1 MPSIKT
7 PQQVLAFQNNI
18 EKVYVSNYAKQ
29 RKQAIIQALESS
41 SSPAEVA
48 RKASQIISITMQQG
62 FNFIWQQGLYGGLID
77 AENDVNEQATK
88 GLQFSISSP
97 LSYGLNE
104 IIEFSFKSKDSK
116 NRKLRSL
123 AREIEQ
129 TDQTLGR
136 LEDALNR
143 SKTAYDLNIAALYN
157 MEPEAITDKERQQFR
172 QELFEQF
179 SEEANKR
186 ERLVREFDSVQQ
198 EEIDPTKKR
207 RGRPPKKKLEVKEI
221 RKGVRANLRKAKKED
236 ATEPQEKQPQAEL
249 TPEQI
254 ERQSALNK
262 LRRARGRK
270 NKTQEKIQALETR
283 VSSDSLYRKSLDTL
297 NLTTQKEI
305 NKTLS
310 NRYSAIH
317 TQSEFSTIYLN
328 KRQEVLTNSEVKIN
342 QDTIKDVVGE
352 YIAENKTEK
361 NQEKLLRRLANEYR
375 GQDKAQFRYND
386 ALEKIDKKRR
396 RLNRDSQIDPKE
408 IKNIG
413 DQIDYP
419 EIEGSLIGQWKETQN
434 TIKENEEIA
443 AEELEKE
450 GQVSSETK
458 QTIKEKRREEKL
470 LRRRISKLAV
480 RRQSLQQ
487 KIDKKYDSVEKA
499 KDRDVAAV
507 EDLDIEVDRLLNLR
521 DSKNNDAIIDEVF
534 PDLSPSEKTP
544 AKLKEA
550 RRELAKRLVNTRSR
564 RKQLER
570 SVNNKQR
577 QLDTQTLD
585 DLRDG
590 KRQKTQLSPEEQAE
604 IAKLLDLKSDNEIA
618 KLNEPMTDAQL
629 RRLQDRLNR
638 KKDIFRDEE
647 SIKRATRLAA
657 TETSAAYNLGRLF
670 SYKNNSVWGPVKYVQ
685 VITEVDDR
693 RSVFCASLDRRIFLL
708 DDVIAQAEL
717 TDAFKTFPNT
727 RKSADHPENK
737 AINPSGLWIFP
748 AHPNCRSYYAPVYSE
763 DDKKEAKEDN
773 EILNE
778 AEKIL
783 TADQVENRGVKVKQ
797 RQAEKMKLAASVR
810 KEKARQK
817 LKIASKVFD
826 TGLRYLVKR
835 FTKEGL
841 VQLTTEDL
849 KKDDS
854 ALVATLIGGTAVLSA
869 TTMAYFFMK
878 SNLRQAINDYAKE
891 LVSDGYE
898 VGAAVLSEMTKSQAV
913 KLAQKIAQEVGNI
926 PKSAVED
933 FLEVLDPELIQNNAE
948 FELEALA
955 KRGEAGFALA
965 MDGIPV
971 GKVSDSLVSEGQIKI
986 DGGNSFRNKLYGE
999 MVSRSQSEINTLRRE
1014 ALNVVGR
1021 GLGDLGLV
1029 DDINNIASIELGNFD
1044 LQGAKWGL
1052 IKYKKGSPRII
1063 NPRKIE
1069 EALNEESF
1077 LKTLE
1082 GLQDKTRRLE
1092 KLLTDLDD
1100 TLPAD
1105 SNPLLK
1111 KKIKRELGRV
1121 NTLKALS
1128 SQLPNKV
1135 KRVPLTR
1142 DLLDGFDEVIQ
1153 NDQLNVQSLKDF
1165 QVGISRLN
1173 EKANLVIAKIEEY
1186 LPPKEVLSIEPKNV
1200 TNLTELEYLE
1210 EKIKASIK
1218 LIERDFISSAKNP
1231 KELKVKSFSKLSD
1244 INDDLILLRQISS
1257 DVKSDSVKLEYRPT
1271 LEKLNGIISET
1282 VLNDY
1287 KLLQARAIE
1296 VEKRIKELR

>member
-7 PQQVLAFQNNI
+7 PQQVLTFQNNI

-62 FNFIWQQGLYGGLID
+62 FNFIWQQGLYGGLTD

-88 GLQFSISSP
+88 GLQFSTSSP

-104 IIEFSFKSKDSK
+104 IIEFSFQSKESK

-129 TDQTLGR
+129 ADQTLGR

-143 SKTAYDLNIAALYN
+143 SETSYDLNIAARYN
-157 MEPEAITDKERQQFR
+157 MEPEAITNVERQQFR

-186 ERLVREFDSVQQ
+186 ERLVKEFDSVQQ

-207 RGRPPKKKLEVKEI
+207 RGRPPKKKLEVKEV
-221 RKGVRANLRKAKKED
+221 RKNIQARLNPEGREPPQK
-236 ATEPQEKQPQAEL
+236 PQEREEQPQAEL
-249 TPEQI
+249 TPEQR

-283 VSSDSLYRKSLDTL
+283 VSSDNLYRKSLDTL

-317 TQSEFSTIYLN
+317 TASEFSTIYLN

-342 QDTIKDVVGE
+342 QEVIKNVVGE
-352 YIAENKTEK
+352 YVAENKTEK
-361 NQEKLLRRLANEYR
+361 NQEKLLRKLANEYR
-375 GQDKAQFRYND
+375 GQDKAQSKYNN
-386 ALEKIDKKRR
+386 ALENIDKKRR
-396 RLNRDSQIDPKE
+396 RLNRESQIGEQDLVRIDDELNKLYAGIAE
-408 IKNIG
+408 GKNIQDLSDDELNVLIARQEKEQG
-413 DQIDYP
+413 RITP
-419 EIEGSLIGQWKETQN
+419 ETKESLRGVAKRIRGLKQERKRINDKIVKKEGEVDAARQRDLS
-434 TIKENEEIA
+434 A
-443 AEELEKE
+443 AEEFDAEAE
-450 GQVSSETK
+450 
-458 QTIKEKRREEKL
+458 
-470 LRRRISKLAV
+470 
-480 RRQSLQQ
+480 
-487 KIDKKYDSVEKA
+487 
-499 KDRDVAAV
+499 
-507 EDLDIEVDRLLNLR
+507 RLVKLR
-521 DSKNNDAIIDEVF
+521 DSKNQDAIIDEVF
-534 PDLSPSEKTP
+534 PDLSPDEKTP

-564 RKQLER
+564 RKQLEL
-570 SVNNKQR
+570 SASEKQR
-577 QLDTQTLD
+577 QLDD
-585 DLRDG
+585 GDFDLRDG
-590 KRQKTQLSPEEQAE
+590 KRQKTRLNPEEQAE

-629 RRLQDRLNR
+629 SRLQDRLNR

-693 RSVFCASLDRRIFLL
+693 RSIFCASLDRRIFLL

-717 TDAFKTFPNT
+717 TDVFKTFPNT

-763 DDKKEAKEDN
+763 DDKQEAKEDN
-773 EILNE
+773 EVLNE

-826 TGLRYLVKR
+826 NGLRYLVKR

-854 ALVATLIGGTAVLSA
+854 ALVATLVAGTAVLSA

-891 LVSDGYE
+891 LVSDGYK
-898 VGAAVLSEMTKSQAV
+898 VGAAALGEMTKSQAV
-913 KLAQKIAQEVGNI
+913 KLAQSIAKEVGNI

-933 FLEVLDPELIQNNAE
+933 FVEAFDPKLIQQSQLA
-948 FELEALA
+948 ELELETVA

-965 MDGIPV
+965 MDGIPI

-1014 ALNVVGR
+1014 ALNTVGEAF
-1021 GLGDLGLV
+1021 GDLGLV
-1029 DDINNIASIELGNFD
+1029 DDIKNISSIELGNFD
-1044 LQGAKWGL
+1044 LQGAKWGM
-1052 IKYKKGSPRII
+1052 IKYKKGSPRFI
-1063 NPRKIE
+1063 NPRRIE

-1077 LKTLE
+1077 IKNLK
-1082 GLQDKTRRLE
+1082 GLQSKSARLE
-1092 KLLTDLDD
+1092 KVLTDLDD

-1142 DLLDGFDEVIQ
+1142 DLLKGFDEVIQ

-1271 LEKLNGIISET
+1271 LEKLDGIISET
-1282 VLNDY
+1282 VLNEY

>member
-7 PQQVLAFQNNI
+7 PQQVLTFQNNI
-18 EKVYVSNYAKQ
+18 ERVYISNYAKQ

-48 RKASQIISITMQQG
+48 RKASQIISISMQQG
-62 FNFIWQQGLYGGLID
+62 FNFIWQQGLYGGLMD

-88 GLQFSISSP
+88 GLQFSTSSP

-104 IIEFSFKSKDSK
+104 IIEFSFQSKESK

-129 TDQTLGR
+129 ADQTLGR

-143 SKTAYDLNIAALYN
+143 SETSYDLNIAARYN
-157 MEPEAITDKERQQFR
+157 MEPEAITNVERQQFR

-186 ERLVREFDSVQQ
+186 ERLVKEFDSVQQ

-207 RGRPPKKKLEVKEI
+207 RGRPPKKKLEVREVRKNIQARLNPEGKEP
-221 RKGVRANLRKAKKED
+221 
-236 ATEPQEKQPQAEL
+236 TQQEKQPQTEL
-249 TPEQI
+249 TPEQR
-254 ERQSALNK
+254 ERQSDLTK

-283 VSSDSLYRKSLDTL
+283 VSSDNLYRKSLDTL

-317 TQSEFSTIYLN
+317 TASEFSTIYLN

-342 QDTIKDVVGE
+342 QEVIKNVVGE
-352 YIAENKTEK
+352 YVAENKTEK
-361 NQEKLLRRLANEYR
+361 NQEKLLRKLANEYR
-375 GQDKAQFRYND
+375 GQGKAQSKYNN
-386 ALEKIDKKRR
+386 ALENIEKKRR
-396 RLNRDSQIDPKE
+396 RLNRESQIGEQDLARIDDELNKLYAGIAEGKKIQDLSDDELNVLIARQEKE
-408 IKNIG
+408 QGRIS
-413 DQIDYP
+413 P
-419 EIEGSLIGQWKETQN
+419 ETKESLRGVAKRIRSLKQERKRINDKIVKKEGEVDAARQRDLS
-434 TIKENEEIA
+434 A
-443 AEELEKE
+443 AEEFDAEAE
-450 GQVSSETK
+450 
-458 QTIKEKRREEKL
+458 
-470 LRRRISKLAV
+470 
-480 RRQSLQQ
+480 
-487 KIDKKYDSVEKA
+487 
-499 KDRDVAAV
+499 
-507 EDLDIEVDRLLNLR
+507 RLVKLR
-521 DSKNNDAIIDEVF
+521 DSKNQDAIIDEVF
-534 PDLSPSEKTP
+534 PDLSPDEKTP

-564 RKQLER
+564 RKQLEL
-570 SVNNKQR
+570 SASEKQR
-577 QLDTQTLD
+577 QLDD
-585 DLRDG
+585 GDFDLRDG

-629 RRLQDRLNR
+629 SRLQDRLNR

-685 VITEVDDR
+685 VITEVDDK

-717 TDAFKTFPNT
+717 TDVFKTFPNT

-763 DDKKEAKEDN
+763 DDKQEAKEDN
-773 EILNE
+773 EVLNE

-826 TGLRYLVKR
+826 KGLRYLVKR

-854 ALVATLIGGTAVLSA
+854 ALVATLVAGTAVLSA

-891 LVSDGYE
+891 LVSDGYK
-898 VGAAVLSEMTKSQAV
+898 VGAAALGEMTKSQAV
-913 KLAQKIAQEVGNI
+913 KLAQSIAKEVGNI

-933 FLEVLDPELIQNNAE
+933 FVEAFDPELIQQSQLA
-948 FELEALA
+948 ELELETVA

-1014 ALNVVGR
+1014 ALDTVGKTF
-1021 GLGDLGLV
+1021 GDLGLV
-1029 DDINNIASIELGNFD
+1029 DDINDIASIELGNFD
-1044 LQGAKWGL
+1044 LQGAKWGM
-1052 IKYKKGSPRII
+1052 IKYKKGSPRFI
-1063 NPRKIE
+1063 NPRRIE

-1077 LKTLE
+1077 IKNLK
-1082 GLQDKTRRLE
+1082 GLQSKSARLE
-1092 KLLTDLDD
+1092 KVLTDLDD
-1100 TLPAD
+1100 ALPAD
-1105 SNPLLK
+1105 SNPLFK
-1111 KKIKRELGRV
+1111 KKIQRELGRV
-1121 NTLKALS
+1121 KTLKALS

-1135 KRVPLTR
+1135 KRVSLTR
-1142 DLLDGFDEVIQ
+1142 DLLKGFDEVIQ

-1271 LEKLNGIISET
+1271 LEKLDGIISET
-1282 VLNDY
+1282 VLSEY